1 VVVLDERRIRERSK
15 PIMYGID
22 ARARRYP
29 HEDRF
34 VYRPLIGHEEE
45 YRWTPQTKAELK
57 DYNLLD
63 LAI

>member
-1 VVVLDERRIRERSK
+1 
-15 PIMYGID
+15 MYGID
-22 ARARRYP
+22 ASARRYP

-34 VYRPLIGHEEE
+34 VYRPFAGQEDE
-45 YRWTPQTKAELK
+45 YRWTPQTRAELK